1 MKQQSHFVKNCKSL
15 HKCWAK
21 LNQTRCLNKKIQL
34 QMISFLI
41 LFFSFGWRTRDGER
55 KRDRHGHVW
64 LAWRPGGDWN
74 SSDRPRGLL
83 VFRVCT
89 TSLLRWGRSSSS
101 SLEKKN
107 WNAEWRIWSNVTV
120 DFPATVRIFFF
131 FFFFFPPVTHF
142 FSYLSEKTLI
152 FFIFFYFFKLAF
164 SNLLCSINANFFALL
179 NVSDWLFALCSLNYN
194 NFQEEEEE
202 KYSFAI
208 QFGVEWKEP
217 EGIIG
222 PIL

>member
-1 MKQQSHFVKNCKSL
+1 MKQQSHFVKNFKSL
-15 HKCWAK
+15 HKCWTK

-34 QMISFLI
+34 KMIRFLFY
-41 LFFSFGWRTRDGER
+41 FFRLVEERER

-101 SLEKKN
+101 SLEKKKKKN

-131 FFFFFPPVTHF
+131 FFFFPPVRHF

-152 FFIFFYFFKLAF
+152 FFIFLFFKT
-164 SNLLCSINANFFALL
+164 C
-179 NVSDWLFALCSLNYN
+179 LFQL
-194 NFQEEEEE
+194 
-202 KYSFAI
+202 
-208 QFGVEWKEP
+208 VM
-217 EGIIG
+217 
-222 PIL
+222 